1 MKKKLLSLLMA
12 GAVVAGTTMP
22 AFAATTQTINGL
34 DSAELKADVTVT
46 GTVLDQNG
54 SAPAG
59 RLQVEVPT
67 ALSFTVD
74 NQGRLTAGSFTINNQ
89 SQSAIDVKV
98 GSFQET
104 KTGSGVNAGITLN
117 PNIDDFDKKDRSN
130 ICLVLRHNTTDV
142 ILEHGLQD
150 EDLVKIDG
158 GKSATVQVLGAAGT
172 SKTDAATEG
181 NRNTDV
187 DTNGVD
193 ETFNLVFKITKDK
206 TQQVGP

>member
-12 GAVVAGTTMP
+12 GAVVAGSSVQ
-22 AFAATTQTINGL
+22 AFAATTQTVDGL
-34 DSAELKADVTVT
+34 DSATLDAPVKVT
-46 GTVLDQNG
+46 GVVHDQNG
-54 SAPAG
+54 SAPSG

-74 NQGRLTAGSFTINNQ
+74 NQGRLSAGNFTINNK
-89 SQSAIDVKV
+89 SQCAIDVKV

-117 PNIDDFDKKDRSN
+117 DNIDDFNIKDRSN
-130 ICLVLRHNTTDV
+130 VCLVLRHNTTDV
-142 ILEHGLQD
+142 ILKHGLQD

-172 SKTDAATEG
+172 AKASGSTT
-181 NRNTDV
+181 NPDV

-206 TQQVGP
+206 TQTQPLP

>member
-98 GSFQET
+98 GSFHET
-104 KTGSGVNAGITLN
+104 KRGTGVDAGITLHD
-117 PNIDDFDKKDRSN
+117 NITGFNTLDRSN
-130 ICLVLRHNTTDV
+130 VCLVLRHNATDV
-142 ILEHGLQD
+142 ILQHGMP
-150 EDLVKIDG
+150 ETPLVTIAG
-158 GKSATVQVLGAAGT
+158 GSSENVQVLGAAGT
-172 SKTDAATEG
+172 DTASPLST
-181 NRNTDV
+181 NPDV
-187 DTNGVD
+187 DTAGVS
-193 ETFNLVFKITKDK
+193 ETFDLVFKITRN
-206 TQQVGP
+206 